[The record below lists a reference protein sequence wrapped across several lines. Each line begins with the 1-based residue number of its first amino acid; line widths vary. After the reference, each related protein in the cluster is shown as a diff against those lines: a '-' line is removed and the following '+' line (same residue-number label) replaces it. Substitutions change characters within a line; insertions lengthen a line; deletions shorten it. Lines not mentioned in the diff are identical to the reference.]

1 MASDDVDTIDSVLDT
16 IGGALASADRHSDT
30 GHLWPVA
37 PGQRA
42 PLRRPGRS
50 TCPSSVR

>member
-30 GHLWPVA
+30 GRFRPVA
-37 PGQRA
+37 LGQRA
-42 PLRRPGRS
+42 PLRRQGGR
-50 TCPSSVR
+50 RA